1 MPAIAMKRTHKIRNI
16 RQLATLAAAARQE
29 IVDVLEQMGVVSVAE
44 LAAALDRPADA
55 LYFHLRA
62 LTRAGL
68 VRHAGYR
75 VRRRGKEALY
85 RTVAP
90 ELQLEYEPQSSANRR
105 AVSAIVASMLR
116 LATRDFTRS
125 LERRQVVVSGGHR
138 QLWSMRKVGR
148 LSPSQLADVNRRI
161 RGLAQRVSTPGGH
174 GRLYAVTVVLT
185 PLDHRNKSGSTRGRR
200 GARQRATRRRG
211 SKR

>member
-1 MPAIAMKRTHKIRNI
+1 MTRTHKIRNI
-16 RQLATLAAAARQE
+16 RQLATLAAAARQD
-29 IVDVLEQMGVVSVAE
+29 IVDVLEQMGTVSVAE

-55 LYFHLRA
+55 LYFHLNA

-75 VRRRGKEALY
+75 VRRGGKEALY

-90 ELQLEYEPQSSANRR
+90 ELQLEYEPGSAANRR

-125 LERRQVVVSGGHR
+125 FERRQVVVSGEHR
-138 QLWSMRKVGR
+138 ELWSMRKVGR
-148 LSPSQLADVNRRI
+148 LSPPQLADVNRRI
-161 RGLAQRVSTPGGH
+161 QKLAQRVSAPRGQ
-174 GRLYAVTVVLT
+174 GRLYALTVVLT
-185 PLDHRNKSGSTRGRR
+185 PLDHRNKNGRA
-200 GARQRATRRRG
+200 ARRHRP
-211 SKR
+211 

>member
-1 MPAIAMKRTHKIRNI
+1 MARPTHKVRSA
-16 RQLATLAAAARQE
+16 RELAVLAGAARQE
-29 IVDVLEQMGVVSVAE
+29 IVDILEQMGAVSVAE
-44 LAAALDRPADA
+44 LAAAMDRPADA

-75 VRRRGKEALY
+75 ARPGGKEALY

-90 ELQLEYEPQSSANRR
+90 QLQIEYEPYRVANRR

-116 LATRDFTRS
+116 LATRDFTRA
-125 LERRQVVVSGGHR
+125 LAQRHVVVSGGHR
-138 QLWSMRKVGR
+138 DLWSLRKVGR
-148 LSPSQLADVNRRI
+148 FSRSQLADVNRRI
-161 RGLAQRVSTPGGH
+161 QRLADRVSGPRGR

-185 PLDHRNKSGSTRGRR
+185 PLDHRNKNGSRAKGSKAARR
-200 GARQRATRRRG
+200 DTTRRR
-211 SKR
+211 SRR